1 MISSD
6 TKNPTSGK
14 ELMDKNDLSIET
26 RLAHAGLD
34 PWENEGIPNI
44 PVYHASTVLKKTNQD
59 AKNSDVKTGASGKYD
74 YGRTGTPT
82 SNALETALA
91 SIYGMDGAVIT
102 SSGLSALT
110 TVILAF
116 AKQNGHMLVSDSVYS
131 SGRRYLTQTIP
142 RFGVEVEFFN
152 PRISGTD
159 LAKLIKPN
167 TTLIHL
173 ETPGSLTFELHDLP
187 SLTSV
192 ARDFGVPTLLDNTWA
207 TALGLDCSAM
217 RVDIVAEAITKYV
230 GGHSDL
236 MMGAIVA
243 NEPLFS
249 QVQNEARQ
257 LGQCAGPDDIYL
269 AMRGLHTLHLRLDR
283 SMASS
288 ITVANWLTQQPEV
301 LKVFHPA
308 LTDHPDHEIFK
319 RDFKTGAGLFAFQ
332 LSPSESTGPDTLIDN
347 LKLFGKGASWGGF
360 ESLVQE
366 AQVENNRSLEYP
378 REGTLIRLAIGA
390 EDPNDLI
397 RDLENGFNEM
407 RHEAM
412 SLDLP

>member
-1 MISSD
+1 MD
-6 TKNPTSGK
+6 TH
-14 ELMDKNDLSIET
+14 DLSIET
-26 RLAHAGLD
+26 RLTHAGLN

-44 PVYHASTVLKKTNQD
+44 PVYHASTILKKNNQD
-59 AKNSDVKTGASGKYD
+59 AKNSDNKAGSSGKYG

-82 SNALETALA
+82 SNALEEALA
-91 SIYGMDGAVIT
+91 EIYGMDGGVIT

-110 TVILAF
+110 TVILTF
-116 AKQNGHMLVSDSVYS
+116 AKQNGHILVSDSVYS
-131 SGRRYLTQTIP
+131 SGRRYLTETVP

-173 ETPGSLTFELHDLP
+173 ESPGSLTFELHDLP

-207 TALGLDCSAM
+207 TALGLDCSEM
-217 RVDIVAEAITKYV
+217 GVDIVAEAITKYV

-243 NEPLFS
+243 NEPLFG

-283 SMASS
+283 SMSSS
-288 ITVANWLTQQPEV
+288 IIVANWLKQQPEV
-301 LKVFHPA
+301 LQVFHPA
-308 LTDHPDHEIFK
+308 LPDHPDHEIFK

-332 LSPSESTGPDTLIDN
+332 LSAGESAGPDILIDN

-366 AQVENNRSLEYP
+366 AQVEAHRSLEYP
-378 REGTLIRLAIGA
+378 SEGTLIRLAIGA
-390 EDPNDLI
+390 EDPNDLVQ
-397 RDLENGFNEM
+397 DLADGFNEM
-407 RHEAM
+407 RRETN
-412 SLDLP
+412 LEVR

>member
-1 MISSD
+1 MD
-6 TKNPTSGK
+6 TH
-14 ELMDKNDLSIET
+14 DLSIET
-26 RLAHAGLD
+26 RLTHAGLN

-44 PVYHASTVLKKTNQD
+44 PVYHASTILKKNNQD
-59 AKNSDVKTGASGKYD
+59 AKNSDNKAGSSGKYG

-82 SNALETALA
+82 SNALEEALA
-91 SIYGMDGAVIT
+91 EIYGMDGGVIT

-110 TVILAF
+110 TVILTF
-116 AKQNGHMLVSDSVYS
+116 AKQNGHILVSDSVYS
-131 SGRRYLTQTIP
+131 SGRRYLTETVP

-173 ETPGSLTFELHDLP
+173 ESPGSLTFELHDLP

-207 TALGLDCSAM
+207 TALGLDCSEM
-217 RVDIVAEAITKYV
+217 GVDIVAEAITKYV

-243 NEPLFS
+243 NEPLFG

-283 SMASS
+283 SMSSS
-288 ITVANWLTQQPEV
+288 IIVANWLKQQPEV
-301 LKVFHPA
+301 LQVFHPA
-308 LTDHPDHEIFK
+308 LPDHPDHEIFK

-332 LSPSESTGPDTLIDN
+332 LSAGESASPDILIDN

-366 AQVENNRSLEYP
+366 AQVEAHRSLEYP
-378 REGTLIRLAIGA
+378 SEGTLIRLAIGA
-390 EDPNDLI
+390 EDPNDLVQ
-397 RDLENGFNEM
+397 DLADGFNEM
-407 RHEAM
+407 RRETN
-412 SLDLP
+412 LEVR

>member
-1 MISSD
+1 MD
-6 TKNPTSGK
+6 TH
-14 ELMDKNDLSIET
+14 DLSIET
-26 RLAHAGLD
+26 RLAHAGLN

-44 PVYHASTVLKKTNQD
+44 PVYHASTILKKNNQD
-59 AKNSDVKTGASGKYD
+59 AKNSDNKAGSSGKYG

-82 SNALETALA
+82 SNALEEALA
-91 SIYGMDGAVIT
+91 EIYGMDGAVIT

-110 TVILAF
+110 TVILTF

-131 SGRRYLTQTIP
+131 SGRRYLTETVP

-159 LAKLIKPN
+159 LAKLIMSN

-207 TALGLDCSAM
+207 TALGLNCSQM
-217 RVDIVAEAITKYV
+217 GVDIVAEAITKYV

-243 NEPLFS
+243 NEPLFGR
-249 QVQNEARQ
+249 VQNEARQ

-283 SMASS
+283 SMSSS
-288 ITVANWLTQQPEV
+288 IIVANWLKQQPEV
-301 LKVFHPA
+301 LQVFHPA
-308 LTDHPDHEIFK
+308 LPDHPDHEIFK

-332 LSPSESTGPDTLIDN
+332 LSAGESAGPDILIDN

-366 AQVENNRSLEYP
+366 AQVETHRSLEYP
-378 REGTLIRLAIGA
+378 SEGTLIRLAIGA
-390 EDPNDLI
+390 EDPNDLVQ
-397 RDLENGFNEM
+397 DLADGFNEM
-407 RHEAM
+407 RRETSLEAR
-412 SLDLP
+412 

>member
-1 MISSD
+1 MD
-6 TKNPTSGK
+6 TH
-14 ELMDKNDLSIET
+14 DLSIET
-26 RLAHAGLD
+26 RLTHAGLN

-44 PVYHASTVLKKTNQD
+44 PVYHASTILKKNNQD
-59 AKNSDVKTGASGKYD
+59 AKNSDNKAGSSGKYG

-82 SNALETALA
+82 SNALEEALA
-91 SIYGMDGAVIT
+91 EIYGMDGAVIT

-110 TVILAF
+110 TVILTF
-116 AKQNGHMLVSDSVYS
+116 AKQNGHILVSDSVYS
-131 SGRRYLTQTIP
+131 SGRRYLTETVP

-173 ETPGSLTFELHDLP
+173 ESPGSLTFELHDLP

-207 TALGLDCSAM
+207 TALGLDCSEM
-217 RVDIVAEAITKYV
+217 GVDIVAEAITKYV

-243 NEPLFS
+243 NEPLFC

-283 SMASS
+283 SMSSS
-288 ITVANWLTQQPEV
+288 IIVANWLKQQPEV
-301 LKVFHPA
+301 LQVFHPA
-308 LTDHPDHEIFK
+308 LPDHPDHEIFK

-332 LSPSESTGPDTLIDN
+332 LSAGESAGPDILIDN

-366 AQVENNRSLEYP
+366 AQVEAHRSLEYP
-378 REGTLIRLAIGA
+378 SEGTLIRLAIGA
-390 EDPNDLI
+390 EDPDDLVQ
-397 RDLENGFNEM
+397 DLADGFNEM
-407 RHEAM
+407 RRETN
-412 SLDLP
+412 LEVR

>member
-1 MISSD
+1 MD
-6 TKNPTSGK
+6 TH
-14 ELMDKNDLSIET
+14 DLSIET
-26 RLAHAGLD
+26 RLAHAGLN

-44 PVYHASTVLKKTNQD
+44 PVYHASTILKKNNQD
-59 AKNSDVKTGASGKYD
+59 AKNSDNKAGSSGKYG

-82 SNALETALA
+82 SNALEEALA
-91 SIYGMDGAVIT
+91 EIYGMDGAVIT

-110 TVILAF
+110 TVILTF
-116 AKQNGHMLVSDSVYS
+116 AKQNGHILVSDSVYS
-131 SGRRYLTQTIP
+131 SGRRYLTETVP

-152 PRISGTD
+152 PRISRTD
-159 LAKLIKPN
+159 LAKLITSN

-207 TALGLDCSAM
+207 TALGLNCSQM
-217 RVDIVAEAITKYV
+217 GVDIVAEAITKYV

-243 NEPLFS
+243 NEPLFGR
-249 QVQNEARQ
+249 VQNEARQ

-283 SMASS
+283 SMSSS
-288 ITVANWLTQQPEV
+288 IIVANWLKQQPEV
-301 LKVFHPA
+301 LQVFHPA
-308 LTDHPDHEIFK
+308 LPDHPDHEIFK

-332 LSPSESTGPDTLIDN
+332 LSAGESAGPDILIDN

-366 AQVENNRSLEYP
+366 AQVETHRSLEYP
-378 REGTLIRLAIGA
+378 SEGTLIRLAIGA
-390 EDPNDLI
+390 EDPNDLVQ
-397 RDLENGFNEM
+397 DLADGFNEM
-407 RHEAM
+407 RRETSLEAR
-412 SLDLP
+412 

>member
-1 MISSD
+1 MD
-6 TKNPTSGK
+6 TH
-14 ELMDKNDLSIET
+14 DLSIET
-26 RLAHAGLD
+26 RLAHAGLN

-44 PVYHASTVLKKTNQD
+44 PVYHASTILKKNNQD
-59 AKNSDVKTGASGKYD
+59 AKNSDNKAGSSGKYG

-82 SNALETALA
+82 SNALEEALA
-91 SIYGMDGAVIT
+91 EIYGMDGAVIT

-110 TVILAF
+110 TVILTF

-131 SGRRYLTQTIP
+131 SGRRYLTETVP

-159 LAKLIKPN
+159 LAKLITSN

-207 TALGLDCSAM
+207 TALGLNCSQM
-217 RVDIVAEAITKYV
+217 GVDIVAEAITKYV

-243 NEPLFS
+243 NEPLFGR
-249 QVQNEARQ
+249 VQNEARQ

-283 SMASS
+283 SMSSS
-288 ITVANWLTQQPEV
+288 IIVANWLKQQPEV
-301 LKVFHPA
+301 LQVFHPA
-308 LTDHPDHEIFK
+308 LPDHPDHEIFK

-332 LSPSESTGPDTLIDN
+332 LSAGESAGPDILIDN

-366 AQVENNRSLEYP
+366 AQVETHRSLEYP
-378 REGTLIRLAIGA
+378 SEGTLIRLAIGA
-390 EDPNDLI
+390 EDPNDLVQ
-397 RDLENGFNEM
+397 DLADGFNEM
-407 RHEAM
+407 RRETSLEAR
-412 SLDLP
+412 